1 MGVGIEGI
9 TISAY
14 RYEESPPAGMM
25 HYYLSAE
32 VVSAGDGE
40 FEFTTLKDTAQYIF
54 KFSDSQNRFR
64 RGFYAETG
72 GHAGSIISTIATLT
86 YLEWANDEIL
96 SFTRVVPGLS
106 SIYVTLAIS
115 ERQYGYILDE
125 NNAGVSGVVV
135 KALRKESGEDSVYYE
150 AATSTTDVDGY
161 FELIGLRPDK
171 FYIIQAVISESPTKF
186 YYRLTDKNNVTVDI
200 VLADSVAG
208 KYADDT
214 DYYDIT
220 MKTPGMKSQSGTITD
235 GALGGVEGVSVSAFA
250 VGDTFTKEQTT
261 TTNADGEWSISGLVD
276 GQKYVYQFRDN
287 SGAYQSAYYVLSPP
301 ENNTGSISNATVIEP
316 GGADIS
322 IILEAS

>member
-1 MGVGIEGI
+1 MGVGIGGI

-14 RYEESPPAGMM
+14 RYEESPPASMT

-96 SFTRVVPGLS
+96 SFTRVVPGPF
-106 SIYVTLAIS
+106 SIDVTLAIS
-115 ERQYGYILDE
+115 ERQYGCILDE

-135 KALRKESGEDSVYYE
+135 KALRKKPGGGSVYYE

-161 FELIGLRPDK
+161 FELIGLRSDK

-186 YYRLTDKNNVTVDI
+186 YYRL
-200 VLADSVAG
+200 S
-208 KYADDT
+208 
-214 DYYDIT
+214 
-220 MKTPGMKSQSGTITD
+220 
-235 GALGGVEGVSVSAFA
+235 
-250 VGDTFTKEQTT
+250 
-261 TTNADGEWSISGLVD
+261 
-276 GQKYVYQFRDN
+276 R
-287 SGAYQSAYYVLSPP
+287 
-301 ENNTGSISNATVIEP
+301 
-316 GGADIS
+316 
-322 IILEAS
+322 